1 MSPYRLVYG
10 KACHLPVEIEH
21 KSYWAIRKLNFDLQD
36 AGLARKLQL
45 NELNEIR
52 RDAYDN
58 AKICKERMKIL
69 HDKSILKKSF
79 EPLQKVLLY
88 DSRLHLFPGKLR
100 SRWTGPYIIKTVFPH
115 GAVEIENPRDGR
127 IFKVNGHR
135 LKPFLENFAD
145 EEDSFFLGEPS
156 YD

>member
-1 MSPYRLVYG
+1 M
-10 KACHLPVEIEH
+10 
-21 KSYWAIRKLNFDLQD
+21 
-36 AGLARKLQL
+36 

-69 HDKSILKKSF
+69 HDKSILKKTF

-100 SRWTGPYIIKTVFPH
+100 SRWTGPFIVKTVFPH
-115 GAVEIENPRDGR
+115 GAVEIENPRDGK
-127 IFKVNGHR
+127 IFKVNGHK
-135 LKPFLENFAD
+135 LKPFLENFVD
-145 EEDSFFLGEPS
+145 EEDSFFLGKPS